1 MNLRIEKLTKHYIKM
16 NDNGKIVTA
25 LLAGLAAG
33 AVLGILFAPDKGS
46 DTREKINESLADL
59 GDAIK
64 ERAEE
69 QFDQLNDLKEK
80 LAATLK
86 TKLGRAESIIDEE
99 IEEHA

>member
-1 MNLRIEKLTKHYIKM
+1 MNE
-16 NDNGKIVTA
+16 NGKIVTA

-33 AVLGILFAPDKGS
+33 AVLGLLFAPEKGS
-46 DTREKINESLADL
+46 ETRDKINESLADL

-69 QFDQLNDLKEK
+69 QFDQLNELKEK
-80 LAATLK
+80 LVSTLK
-86 TKLGRAESIIDEE
+86 SKAGKAEAAIDDE

>member
-1 MNLRIEKLTKHYIKM
+1 MDYYLNNKNMNE
-16 NDNGKIVTA
+16 NSKIVTA

-33 AVLGILFAPDKGS
+33 AIVGLLFAPDKGS
-46 DTREKINESLADL
+46 ETRDKINESLSDL

-69 QFDQLNDLKEK
+69 QFDQLNDLKDK
-80 LAATLK
+80 LVNLVRSKASDV
-86 TKLGRAESIIDEE
+86 ENFIDDE